1 MKKLPL
7 FFCLLLFACS
17 SQKQV
22 ASDTISFSK
31 YSMPYHIY
39 SIGKWNSEYMILT
52 LVDAH
57 NAYFTIRTSYNAALK
72 RGAIY
77 NPQNQ

>member
-22 ASDTISFSK
+22 ATDTKSFSR
-31 YSMPYHIY
+31 YSMPFHIY
-39 SIGKWNSEYMILT
+39 AIGKWNSQYVILT
-52 LVDAH
+52 LVDAR
-57 NAYFTIRTSYNAALK
+57 NLYFTVKGSYNAALK
-72 RGAIY
+72 KGDIY